1 MKKLLLIITLFLTVG
16 AAVIAQDG
24 DDNDKKN
31 NGGKIEALKIGYLT
45 QKLNLSAEEA
55 QKFWPIYNKYA
66 AEIRKVRGDARLNK
80 EKEIDTEEKLLS
92 IRKKY
97 NGEFTKAL
105 SAEKVNSFFKAE
117 KDFGSVLQRELMER
131 RQQRLDNR
139 KRLNN

>member
-16 AAVIAQDG
+16 TAVIAQEG
-24 DDNDKKN
+24 DDGDKKN

-97 NGEFTKAL
+97 NEEFNKAL

-117 KDFGSVLQRELMER
+117 KDFGGVLQRELMER